1 MKHIILTLA
10 IVLATLTGFAQEEVA
25 IEQFI
30 NQSINRLEITP
41 GWDVHLIHAEADSGY
56 RVAIVT
62 TEDFAALA
70 YNVQL
75 CNLKDQTLT
84 ILENTQ
90 LPQGTVV
97 EIEGP
102 MTFDMICLWNRATVK
117 ADKIIAPQPEQ
128 TNCRQKS
135 IFVARYANL
144 HIRNYQIPNQDC
156 LSNIEIWDDAKC
168 TIDTISGDGFSKVTT
183 YNTNDFQIVT
193 NNLNG
198 EIILDEYDETPD
210 WHYQKKDSRVIKN
223 KEVDGEIVTTNRI
236 RFWQHNLNV
245 LATFGYRWGTNPTDA
260 NSPLL
265 EDGTL
270 SINVGAST
278 DFQLSYRWGLSTG
291 ILLNANRKSLCHQ
304 VKYEDDVLVVIDG
317 QEDFERNNL
326 KSYYIGIPVVFNYYL
341 GKRQTE
347 SISFDIFCGRLI
359 GEELRTSKD
368 ATNLLGLTNW
378 NGESIKNTFNPWK
391 LEVGFSFNT
400 NLFGILHG
408 VRVFANILPEY
419 QPGVI
424 NGEIRSVGIEI
435 KL

>member
-1 MKHIILTLA
+1 MKHIILTIA
-10 IVLATLTGFAQEEVA
+10 IVLAALTGFAQEEVA
-25 IEQFI
+25 IEQYI
-30 NQSINRLEITP
+30 NQSVKKLYINP
-41 GWDVHLIHAEADSGY
+41 GWDVRLIHAETDSTY

-62 TEDFAALA
+62 TVDFAALA

-75 CNLKDQTLT
+75 CNLKDRTLT
-84 ILENTQ
+84 ILENTKM
-90 LPQGTVV
+90 PQSTVV

-102 MTFDMICLWNRATVK
+102 MTFDMIALMNRATVE

-144 HIRNYQIPNQDC
+144 HIRNYHIPNQDC
-156 LSNIEIWDDAKC
+156 LSNIEIWDNAKC
-168 TIDTISGDGFSKVTT
+168 TIDTISGDGYSYVTT
-183 YNTNDFQIVT
+183 YNTSDFQIVT

-198 EIILDEYDETPD
+198 EIILDEYDETPG

-223 KEVDGEIVTTNRI
+223 KEVDGEIVTTNRRKI
-236 RFWQHNLNV
+236 WQHNFNV
-245 LATFGYRWGTNPTDA
+245 WASFGYRWGTNPPDA

-270 SINVGAST
+270 SINVGANT
-278 DFQLSYRWGLSTG
+278 DFQLSCRWSLSTG

-304 VKYEDDVLVVIDG
+304 VKYEDDALVVVDG
-317 QEDFERNNL
+317 QEDFKRNRL

-341 GKRQTE
+341 GKRHTD
-347 SISFDIFCGRLI
+347 SFSFDIFCGRLI

-378 NGESIKNTFNPWK
+378 DGENIKNTFNPWK
-391 LEVGFSFNT
+391 LEVGISFNT
-400 NLFGILHG
+400 NMLGIFHG
-408 VRVFANILPEY
+408 IRVFTNLLPEY
-419 QPGVI
+419 KPGVTSS
-424 NGEIRSVGIEI
+424 EIRNIGIEI
-435 KL
+435 KF

>member
-10 IVLATLTGFAQEEVA
+10 IILASLTGFAQEEVA
-25 IEQFI
+25 IEQYI
-30 NQSINRLEITP
+30 NQSIKRLDINP
-41 GWDVHLIHAEADSGY
+41 GWDVRLIHAETDSTY

-62 TEDFAALA
+62 TVDFAALA

-84 ILENTQ
+84 ILENTTM
-90 LPQGTVV
+90 PQGTVV

-102 MTFDMICLWNRATVK
+102 MNFWQIALFGRATAE

-128 TNCRQKS
+128 TDCRQKS

-144 HIRNYQIPNQDC
+144 HIKNYQIPNQDC
-156 LSNIEIWDDAKC
+156 LSNIEIWDNAKC
-168 TIDTISGDGFSKVTT
+168 TIDTISGEGYSNVTT
-183 YNTNDFQIVT
+183 YNSNDFQIIT

-198 EIILDEYDETPD
+198 EIILDEYDD
-210 WHYQKKDSRVIKN
+210 ISGWHYQKKDSRVIKN
-223 KEVDGEIVTTNRI
+223 KEVDGELVTTNR
-236 RFWQHNLNV
+236 RKYWQHNLNV
-245 LATFGYRWGTNPTDA
+245 WAAIGYRLGTNPPDA

-270 SINVGAST
+270 SINVGMST

-291 ILLNANRKSLCHQ
+291 ILLNANSKSLCHQ
-304 VKYEDDVLVVIDG
+304 VKYEDDALVVIDG
-317 QEDFERNNL
+317 QEDFKRNRL

-347 SISFDIFCGRLI
+347 SVSFDIFCGRLI

-378 NGESIKNTFNPWK
+378 NGENIKNTFNPWK
-391 LEVGFSFNT
+391 LEVGVGFNT
-400 NLFGILHG
+400 NLLGIFHG
-408 VRVFANILPEY
+408 IRVFANLLPEY
-419 QPGVI
+419 KPGVTSC
-424 NGEIRSVGIEI
+424 EIRSVGIEI

>member
-10 IVLATLTGFAQEEVA
+10 IVLASLIGSAQEEVA
-25 IEQFI
+25 IEQYI
-30 NQSINRLEITP
+30 NQSIKKLYINP
-41 GWDVHLIHAEADSGY
+41 GWDVHLIHAETDSTY

-90 LPQGTVV
+90 MPQGTVV

-102 MTFDMICLWNRATVK
+102 MNFWQIALYDRATAE
-117 ADKIIAPQPEQ
+117 ADKVIAPQPEQ

-144 HIRNYQIPNQDC
+144 HIRNYHIPNQDC
-156 LSNIEIWDDAKC
+156 LSNIDIWDNAKC
-168 TIDTISGDGFSKVTT
+168 IIDTVSGDGYSYVTT
-183 YNTNDFQIVT
+183 YNTNDFQVIT

-198 EIILDEYDETPD
+198 EIILDEYDETPG

-223 KEVDGEIVTTNRI
+223 KGVDGELVTTNR
-236 RFWQHNLNV
+236 RKYWQHNLNV
-245 LATFGYRWGTNPTDA
+245 WAAIGYRLGTNPPDA
-260 NSPLL
+260 DSPLL

-270 SINVGAST
+270 SFNVGIST
-278 DFQLSYRWGLSTG
+278 DFQLSYRWGLSAG
-291 ILLNANRKSLCHQ
+291 VLININRKSLCHQ
-304 VKYEDDVLVVIDG
+304 VKYENDALVVVDG
-317 QEDFERNNL
+317 QDDFKRNRL
-326 KSYYIGIPVVFNYYL
+326 KSYYIGIPVIVNYYL
-341 GKRQTE
+341 GKRHTD
-347 SISFDIFCGRLI
+347 SFSFDIFCGRLLA
-359 GEELRTSKD
+359 EELRTSKD

-378 NGESIKNTFNPWK
+378 NGEGIKNTFNPWK
-391 LEVGFSFNT
+391 LEVGVSFNT
-400 NLFGILHG
+400 NRLGYFHGI
-408 VRVFANILPEY
+408 RVFANLLPEY
-419 QPGVI
+419 KPGVTSC
-424 NGEIRSVGIEI
+424 EIRSVGIEI

>member
-10 IVLATLTGFAQEEVA
+10 IVLASLTGFAQEEVA
-25 IEQFI
+25 IEQYI
-30 NQSINRLEITP
+30 NQSIKRLDINP
-41 GWDVHLIHAEADSGY
+41 GWDVRLIHAETDSTY

-62 TEDFAALA
+62 TVDFAALA
-70 YNVQL
+70 NNVQL

-84 ILENTQ
+84 ILENTTM
-90 LPQGTVV
+90 PQGTVV

-102 MTFDMICLWNRATVK
+102 MTFDMISLMTGATAE

-144 HIRNYQIPNQDC
+144 HIINYQIPNQDC
-156 LSNIEIWDDAKC
+156 LSNIEIWDYAKC
-168 TIDTISGDGFSKVTT
+168 TIDTISGEGYSNVTT
-183 YNTNDFQIVT
+183 YNTNDFQIIT

-198 EIILDEYDETPD
+198 EIILDEYDETPG
-210 WHYQKKDSRVIKN
+210 WHYQKKDSRAIKN
-223 KEVDGEIVTTNRI
+223 KEVDGELVTINR
-236 RFWQHNLNV
+236 RKYWQHNLNV
-245 LATFGYRWGTNPTDA
+245 WAAFGYRWGTNPPDA

-270 SINVGAST
+270 SINIGMST
-278 DFQLSYRWGLSTG
+278 YFQLSNRWELSTG
-291 ILLNANRKSLCHQ
+291 IKLNANRKSLCHQ
-304 VKYEDDVLVVIDG
+304 VKYEDDALVIVDG
-317 QEDFERNNL
+317 QEDFQRNRL

-347 SISFDIFCGRLI
+347 SVSFDIFCGRLI

-378 NGESIKNTFNPWK
+378 DGENIKNTFNPWK

-400 NLFGILHG
+400 NQLGIFHG
-408 VRVFANILPEY
+408 IRVFANILPEY
-419 QPGVI
+419 KSGVTSS
-424 NGEIRSVGIEI
+424 EIRNIGIEI
-435 KL
+435 KF

>member
-10 IVLATLTGFAQEEVA
+10 IVLASLTGFAQEEVA
-25 IEQFI
+25 IEQYI
-30 NQSINRLEITP
+30 NQSIKWLDINP
-41 GWDVHLIHAEADSGY
+41 GWDVHLIHAETDSTY

-62 TEDFAALA
+62 TVDFAALA

-84 ILENTQ
+84 ILENTTM
-90 LPQGTVV
+90 PQGTVV

-102 MTFDMICLWNRATVK
+102 MNFWQIALFGRATAE

-128 TNCRQKS
+128 TDCRQKS

-144 HIRNYQIPNQDC
+144 HIKNYQIPNQDC
-156 LSNIEIWDDAKC
+156 LSNIEIWDNAKC
-168 TIDTISGDGFSKVTT
+168 TIDTISGEGYSNVTT
-183 YNTNDFQIVT
+183 YNSNDFQIIT

-198 EIILDEYDETPD
+198 EIILDEYDD
-210 WHYQKKDSRVIKN
+210 ISGWHYQKKDSRVIKN
-223 KEVDGEIVTTNRI
+223 KEVDGELVTTNR
-236 RFWQHNLNV
+236 RKYWQHNLNV
-245 LATFGYRWGTNPTDA
+245 WAAIGYRLGTNPPDA

-270 SINVGAST
+270 SINVGMST

-291 ILLNANRKSLCHQ
+291 ILLNANSKSLCHQ
-304 VKYEDDVLVVIDG
+304 VKYEDDALVVIDG
-317 QEDFERNNL
+317 QEDFKRNRL

-347 SISFDIFCGRLI
+347 SITFDIFCGRLI

-378 NGESIKNTFNPWK
+378 NGENIKNTFNPWK
-391 LEVGFSFNT
+391 LEVGVGFNT
-400 NLFGILHG
+400 NLLGIFHG
-408 VRVFANILPEY
+408 IRVFANLLPEY
-419 QPGVI
+419 KPGVTSC
-424 NGEIRSVGIEI
+424 EIRSVGIEI

>member
-10 IVLATLTGFAQEEVA
+10 IILASLTGFAQEEVA
-25 IEQFI
+25 IEQYI
-30 NQSINRLEITP
+30 NQSIKRLDINP
-41 GWDVHLIHAEADSGY
+41 GWDVRLIHAETDSTY

-62 TEDFAALA
+62 TVDFAALA

-84 ILENTQ
+84 ILENTEM
-90 LPQGTVV
+90 PQGTVV

-102 MTFDMICLWNRATVK
+102 MNFWQIALYNRATAE

-144 HIRNYQIPNQDC
+144 HIKNYQIPNQDC
-156 LSNIEIWDDAKC
+156 LSNIEIWDNAKC
-168 TIDTISGDGFSKVTT
+168 TIDTISGEGYSNVTT
-183 YNTNDFQIVT
+183 YNSNDFQIIT

-198 EIILDEYDETPD
+198 EIILDEYDD
-210 WHYQKKDSRVIKN
+210 ISGWHYQKKDSRVIKN
-223 KEVDGEIVTTNRI
+223 KEVDGELVTTNR
-236 RFWQHNLNV
+236 RKYWQHNLNV
-245 LATFGYRWGTNPTDA
+245 WAAIGYRLGTNPPDA

-270 SINVGAST
+270 SINVGMST

-291 ILLNANRKSLCHQ
+291 ILLNANSKSLCHQ
-304 VKYEDDVLVVIDG
+304 VKYEDDALVVIDG
-317 QEDFERNNL
+317 QEDFKRNRL

-347 SISFDIFCGRLI
+347 SVSFDIFCGRLI

-378 NGESIKNTFNPWK
+378 NGENIKNTFNPWK
-391 LEVGFSFNT
+391 LEVGVGFNT
-400 NLFGILHG
+400 NLLGIFHG
-408 VRVFANILPEY
+408 IRVFANLLPEY
-419 QPGVI
+419 KPGVTSC
-424 NGEIRSVGIEI
+424 EIRSVGIEI